1 MYRQFHCWWAFVLRL
16 IPCCLVAA
24 VPRPTK
30 DQESGSIDWSL
41 HQRTMSPLFT
51 VFFVS
56 PTPFS
61 FIFFLFVTQCEMRRN
76 GQHFPMIEDCS
87 SIRRH
92 HPYFSSLS
100 LICLL
105 MPFVFHFFSS
115 IVFFTTAS
123 VQRAQ
128 PCVPRGREIAHR
140 INRQYNVARISN
152 LISVFFFVFF
162 VFLF

>member
-1 MYRQFHCWWAFVLRL
+1 MYRQFHCWWAFVFRL

-24 VPRPTK
+24 VPRPTQ

-105 MPFVFHFFSS
+105 MPFVFHFF
-115 IVFFTTAS
+115 FFHCFLYNRLCSKSATVCSAGS
-123 VQRAQ
+123 RDRA
-128 PCVPRGREIAHR
+128 PHKPTI
-140 INRQYNVARISN
+140 
-152 LISVFFFVFF
+152 
-162 VFLF
+162 